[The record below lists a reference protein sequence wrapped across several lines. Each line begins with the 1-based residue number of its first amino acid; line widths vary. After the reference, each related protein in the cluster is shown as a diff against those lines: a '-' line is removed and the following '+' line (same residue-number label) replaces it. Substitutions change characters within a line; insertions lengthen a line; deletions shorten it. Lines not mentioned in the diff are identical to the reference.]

1 MKVCVV
7 AGEASGDLHAAGV
20 VRELKS
26 LDPTLEAFGFGGDL
40 LEAEGVRILHHVREL
55 GIVGLFNVIRH
66 LGMFRV
72 VFAELLA
79 EIRRQKPDVVLLVDY
94 PDFNLRI
101 AARVKAMGIPVVY
114 FISPQV
120 WAWRKRRVHAI
131 ARNVDHML
139 VLFPFEVD
147 FYRRYGVEATYV
159 GHPLLEQLEH
169 VRREDRVP
177 DGTETVR
184 IALMP
189 GSRRMEIE
197 ALLPDMLDA
206 VSLMSQSRPV
216 DAFIIRAP
224 TISEESIANTLKE
237 KGLELRIV
245 NQDGGRSLAAA
256 DLALSSSGTATLEA
270 AIIGVPVVVMYRL
283 NRPTFA
289 LARLLVDLPHFSLVN
304 IVAGKQIVPELVQK
318 KVNGVEIAEAAED
331 LLRPERYREVVTELR
346 RVRELLGETGSS
358 MRAAEKI
365 YKLVRERETGSPT
378 PDS

>member
-1 MKVCVV
+1 MKLCVV

-20 VRELKS
+20 VRELRT
-26 LDPTLEAFGFGGDL
+26 LDPSLEVFGFGGDL
-40 LEAEGVRILHHVREL
+40 LEAEEVRILHHVREL

-72 VFAELLA
+72 VFGELLA

-94 PDFNLRI
+94 PDFNLRV
-101 AARVKAMGIPVVY
+101 AAKVKAMGIPVVY

-131 ARNVDHML
+131 ARNVNHML

-177 DGTETVR
+177 DGTEPVR

-189 GSRRMEIE
+189 GSRKMEIE

-206 VSLMSQSRPV
+206 VSLMSRSRQV

-224 TISEESIANTLKE
+224 TISEESIRTSMRE
-237 KGLELRIV
+237 KGLELRV
-245 NQDGGRSLAAA
+245 MKQDGGRSLAAA
-256 DLALSSSGTATLEA
+256 DIALSSSGTATLEA

-304 IVAGKQIVPELVQK
+304 IVAGRQIVPELIQK
-318 KVNGVEIAEAAED
+318 KVNGRQIAEAAED
-331 LLRPERYREVVTELR
+331 LLRPERYGEVVAELR
-346 RVRELLGETGSS
+346 RVRKLLGETGSS

-365 YKLVRERETGSPT
+365 YRLVGERDSGSPT
-378 PDS
+378 ADS